1 MCWNLASYSNHQ
13 RRKSRSMAYGA
24 ALDGRVNGKLV
35 LQSTQVPILAEAP
48 LTASRQKN
56 VLPCRLPQYFSP
68 HAWSGLLAYMHE
80 GGWHELCR
88 SEIARGCEQKN
99 RGQGGKAQKNMG
111 CEVSRPLLNT
121 TLGFCLTVIRATKA
135 LSKKAHPQK
144 FPWTILRRRIL
155 QHHRRNS
162 RVRGTGE
169 RGWRNRCLGVDSPVK
184 GRSAERY
191 LLLSACEIVLMGRL
205 NSK

>member
-1 MCWNLASYSNHQ
+1 MHGVDCLHICMREAGMNYVAQESLGGAN
-13 RRKSRSMAYGA
+13 RR
-24 ALDGRVNGKLV
+24 
-35 LQSTQVPILAEAP
+35 TE
-48 LTASRQKN
+48 
-56 VLPCRLPQYFSP
+56 
-68 HAWSGLLAYMHE
+68 
-80 GGWHELCR
+80 
-88 SEIARGCEQKN
+88 
-99 RGQGGKAQKNMG
+99 GKAQKNMG
-111 CEVSRPLLNT
+111 CEVSRPLLCS

-135 LSKKAHPQK
+135 LSRKAYPQK

-184 GRSAERY
+184 RRSAERY